1 MVIKLLAI
9 EDQKRNVDAIS
20 EALEGPISRKDQRAY
35 GVNEIKVTYAR
46 SKKDAIDLLTEAV
59 KKGQPYDVV
68 LLDIMIPETTPE
80 GPKYANQENGIA
92 VLTHLLELKTRCE
105 VLVYSILEQYQV
117 AIVKVFVGG
126 SVDFIPKSVIGP
138 ELQARVL
145 AAGARLLAREN
156 AQLLEKR
163 LRDLVPYAET
173 GIAHHLGVCFS
184 RFVQTVV
191 NESGGLEDGLRDRW
205 GLDIKRDSQDAQVRH
220 LIEIQAAARQ
230 AKKDWTD
237 IVASLTDNHEAEAEC
252 VVEDALKEI
261 KNELKP
267 SLSLN
272 RVEVNGNWN
281 GTTIVRTFRNGAD
294 DVRTVFK
301 EILLGGLSEPFAE
314 SPTERPVDVTVAT
327 TEGVAQVQF
336 KDSLSRIDKQ
346 AASLINRGAII
357 PPGQSFGR
365 VWGLSVAQQLAKR
378 GGGKLNVHS
387 DGDENIIT
395 YSIPLAE
402 NATSA
407 FSG

>member
-1 MVIKLLAI
+1 MIIKLLVV
-9 EDQKRNVDAIS
+9 EDQNRNLAAITQ
-20 EALEGPISRKDQRAY
+20 ALEVPISPEDQRAY
-35 GVNEIKVTYAR
+35 GIDKIKITYAQ
-46 SKKDAIDLLTEAV
+46 SKKDAIDRLTEAV
-59 KKGQPYDVV
+59 RKGRPYNVV
-68 LLDIMIPETTPE
+68 ILDIMIPETTPE
-80 GPKYANQENGIA
+80 GPINAKEKHGID
-92 VLTHLLELKTRCE
+92 VLKHLLKLKTKCE
-105 VLVYSILEQYQV
+105 VLVYSVLEQYQV

-126 SVDFIPKSVIGP
+126 AVDFIPKTVMGP
-138 ELQARVL
+138 ELQTRVL

-156 AQLLEKR
+156 AQLLEQR
-163 LRDLVPYAET
+163 LKDLVPYAET

-237 IVASLTDNHEAEAEC
+237 IVASLNENHESEAEC

-272 RVEVNGNWN
+272 RVEVKGNWD
-281 GTTIVRTFRNGAD
+281 GTTVVRTFRNGAD

-301 EILLGGLSEPFAE
+301 EILLGGMSEPFAE

-336 KDSLSRIDKQ
+336 KDSLRRIDQ
-346 AASLINRGAII
+346 QSANLINRGAII

-387 DGDENIIT
+387 DGNENIIT

>member
-105 VLVYSILEQYQV
+105 VLVYSILKQYQV